1 MRFAVY
7 NRDGN
12 RCQKCGSTK
21 DLEIDHIYPIS
32 KGGKTTFDNL
42 QTLCHRCNMQKSNLI
57 EPNAVLLKKKNN
69 CTDKICPYCKIPL
82 VKRRGSYGEFWG
94 CQNYPKCRY
103 TAK

>member
-1 MRFAVY
+1 
-7 NRDGN
+7 
-12 RCQKCGSTK
+12 
-21 DLEIDHIYPIS
+21 
-32 KGGKTTFDNL
+32 
-42 QTLCHRCNMQKSNLI
+42 MQKSNLI

-103 TAK
+103 IQKASCCGQLNKNENLQVI